1 MTIVKKKILSLIIAI
16 ILSISSLVISN
27 NAVFG
32 VNEDNTTS
40 LIESQMPNV
49 VSLDGDIELK
59 HIRRISSSE
68 KSLNE
73 ICFENVD
80 GSITSYTFNYPVK
93 YLDKQGNVVDKSN
106 EITETE
112 DGFESLNNDIKTTF
126 GNALTDGISITYNDI
141 KLKMIPLQE
150 ASQISFLNDFFQP
163 KASLKETED
172 CDKII
177 YKANNKT
184 QYEYT
189 LTAMGVKEDIVL
201 KEYDG
206 QNIFEFN
213 LYTNG
218 YKLIENENGQLVI
231 CNESSEVKALIGEI
245 LVFSADEKNNTTGNY
260 QIETIK
266 DNSIYKLSVII
277 DEAYLQDKNTI
288 YPVTIDPT
296 IEVKSGS
303 GAIQDVTINNK
314 ESSDGSSGS
323 LFVGK
328 RATYGISRI
337 LMRFPG
343 LNLSNIASANNIT
356 SAYISIRD
364 LMCESES
371 MTVFCHT
378 FTGTSWNEASASW
391 SNTSPNSYV
400 SSALSS
406 KNISYSNGA
415 SLNPAHRYSFNIT
428 NAVKGWKNGTYSQS
442 KGIIFKASSS
452 VENAST
458 NIKKTF
464 ASYNRSAYQP
474 ILVVNYT
481 TSNTISA
488 SNLKIYQ
495 TENTYINDGNGNKP
509 EDMKYNTKTQDQ
521 LRNMKWITWTDFT
534 SGNTVDK
541 RRSHW
546 ESLCKTTSTEPLQ
559 SVALNMISTFMS
571 GSGST
576 YSNTKLT
583 SAAKEHETTTN
594 YVNAVKGQIKSLL
607 STYKGDI
614 YKLRYT
620 ASTRTSNPLVQ
631 KMRANNINQPVFN
644 KASDKIKGLTFCVN
658 GLWGNEIIVKSY
670 TCNGSSYSCTLTFTL
685 YDHFGLNEPDI
696 DKYGG
701 THEGFRDWYILQ
713 HFKEYNGAYK
723 PFVSKMS
730 FDVSFSGTI

>member
-1 MTIVKKKILSLIIAI
+1 MKKKILSLIIAI

-126 GNALTDGISITYNDI
+126 GNALTDGISI
-141 KLKMIPLQE
+141 
-150 ASQISFLNDFFQP
+150 
-163 KASLKETED
+163 
-172 CDKII
+172 
-177 YKANNKT
+177 
-184 QYEYT
+184 
-189 LTAMGVKEDIVL
+189 
-201 KEYDG
+201 
-206 QNIFEFN
+206 
-213 LYTNG
+213 
-218 YKLIENENGQLVI
+218 
-231 CNESSEVKALIGEI
+231 
-245 LVFSADEKNNTTGNY
+245 
-260 QIETIK
+260 
-266 DNSIYKLSVII
+266 
-277 DEAYLQDKNTI
+277 
-288 YPVTIDPT
+288 
-296 IEVKSGS
+296 
-303 GAIQDVTINNK
+303 
-314 ESSDGSSGS
+314 
-323 LFVGK
+323 
-328 RATYGISRI
+328 
-337 LMRFPG
+337 
-343 LNLSNIASANNIT
+343 

-495 TENTYINDGNGNKP
+495 TENTYINDA
-509 EDMKYNTKTQDQ
+509 
-521 LRNMKWITWTDFT
+521 F
-534 SGNTVDK
+534 
-541 RRSHW
+541 
-546 ESLCKTTSTEPLQ
+546 STP
-559 SVALNMISTFMS
+559 
-571 GSGST
+571 
-576 YSNTKLT
+576 
-583 SAAKEHETTTN
+583 AKSRFN
-594 YVNAVKGQIKSLL
+594 SLL
-607 STYKGDI
+607 SPLRVI
-614 YKLRYT
+614 FFCIPILRYISSKSQIISPT
-620 ASTRTSNPLVQ
+620 
-631 KMRANNINQPVFN
+631 MR
-644 KASDKIKGLTFCVN
+644 
-658 GLWGNEIIVKSY
+658 
-670 TCNGSSYSCTLTFTL
+670 
-685 YDHFGLNEPDI
+685 
-696 DKYGG
+696 
-701 THEGFRDWYILQ
+701 
-713 HFKEYNGAYK
+713 
-723 PFVSKMS
+723 
-730 FDVSFSGTI
+730 